1 MATGLTMRH
10 FICVL
15 LLAFTCG
22 AASAQ
27 QVALIGVIGN
37 KAAVLALDGG
47 DPKTVKIGQTWR
59 GITVL
64 EVEHDSAV
72 VEIDGEKRVLQRGAH
87 YRGTPP
93 VSSRETV
100 TIAADTRGHFFTDA
114 TINDM
119 TVRSVVDTGATRV
132 VLSADEATRLGIDW
146 QGGTRGIMQTANGT
160 TPAYLVKLAKVKVGA
175 IELHEIDGVVVEHG
189 PGVALLG
196 MSFLN
201 RLEMKRD
208 GDTMTLTRR
217 F

>member
-1 MATGLTMRH
+1 MRH
-10 FICVL
+10 FICL
-15 LLAFTCG
+15 LLLTLTC
-22 AASAQ
+22 AAAQAQ

-37 KAAVLALDGG
+37 KAAILALDGG
-47 DPKTVKIGQTWR
+47 DPKTVKAGQTWR
-59 GITVL
+59 GITVVSVGHDNAT
-64 EVEHDSAV
+64 VEMR
-72 VEIDGEKRVLQRGAH
+72 GEKRVLSLGQH
-87 YRGTPP
+87 YRGAAPT
-93 VSSRETV
+93 STRESV
-100 TIAADTRGHFFTDA
+100 TLGADPRGHFFTDA

-132 VLSADEATRLGIDW
+132 VLGATEATRLGVDW
-146 QGGTRGIMQTANGT
+146 RNGTRGVMQTANGT
-160 TPAYLVKLAKVKVGA
+160 TSAYLVKLAKVKVGA
-175 IELHEIDGVVVEHG
+175 IELHDIDGVVVEQG

>member
-1 MATGLTMRH
+1 
-10 FICVL
+10 
-15 LLAFTCG
+15 
-22 AASAQ
+22 
-27 QVALIGVIGN
+27 VALIGVIGN

-47 DPKTVKIGQTWR
+47 EPKTVKTGQTWR

-64 EVEHDSAV
+64 QVEHDRAT
-72 VEIDGEKRVLQRGAH
+72 VEIDGQKRVLQRGAY
-87 YRGTPP
+87 YRGLARAPT
-93 VSSRETV
+93 RETV
-100 TIAADTRGHFFTDA
+100 TLGADPRGHFFTDA

-132 VLSADEATRLGIDW
+132 VLSAADATRLGVDW
-146 QGGTRGIMQTANGT
+146 RNGTRGVMQTANGT
-160 TPAYLVKLAKVKVGA
+160 TNAYLVKLDKVKVGT
-175 IELHEIDGVVVEHG
+175 IELHDIDGVVVEQG

>member
-1 MATGLTMRH
+1 MRH
-10 FICVL
+10 FIGLWLL
-15 LLAFTCG
+15 LLACG

-47 DPKTVKIGQTWR
+47 DPKAVRAGQTWR

-64 EVEHDSAV
+64 SVGHDNAT
-72 VEIDGEKRVLQRGAH
+72 VEIEGQKRVLALGQH
-87 YRGTPP
+87 YRGAPP
-93 VSSRETV
+93 PASRETV
-100 TIAADTRGHFFTDA
+100 TIGADPRGHFFTDA

-119 TVRSVVDTGATRV
+119 TVRGVVDTGATRV
-132 VLSADEATRLGIDW
+132 VLSAAEATRLGIDW
-146 QGGTRGIMQTANGT
+146 RSGTRGIMQTANGT
-160 TPAYLVKLAKVKVGA
+160 TTAYLVKLAKVRVGT
-175 IELHEIDGVVVEHG
+175 IELHDIDGVVVEQG

-208 GDTMTLTRR
+208 GDVMTLTRR